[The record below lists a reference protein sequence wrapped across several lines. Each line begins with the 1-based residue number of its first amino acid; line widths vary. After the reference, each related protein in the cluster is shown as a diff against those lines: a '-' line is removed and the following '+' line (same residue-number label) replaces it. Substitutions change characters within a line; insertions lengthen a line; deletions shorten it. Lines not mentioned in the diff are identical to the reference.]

1 MQAEELVRRLK
12 DQDEQALA
20 YLYDQYAGSLMG
32 IIIRILGNRE
42 AAEDILQRTMLKV
55 WINIESFN
63 SEKSSLYTWMATIAR
78 NTAIDKRR
86 LKSFKNNQKTEPID
100 NVVYKKEGVKISTD
114 AIDVEKLTAKLEPKY
129 KDVIEHIYL
138 MGYTQQETS
147 EKLNI
152 PLGTVKSRVRF
163 AIKILSEEL
172 KNEKGLFLGILLIA
186 LLILLML

>member
-100 NVVYKKEGVKISTD
+100 NVVYKKEGVKTSTD